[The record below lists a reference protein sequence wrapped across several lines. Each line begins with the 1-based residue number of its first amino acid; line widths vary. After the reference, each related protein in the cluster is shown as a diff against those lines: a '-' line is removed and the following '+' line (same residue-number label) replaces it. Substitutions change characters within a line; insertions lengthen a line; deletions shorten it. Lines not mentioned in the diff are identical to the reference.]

1 MVFCVLLFVCYCDL
15 CPGFTLYF
23 FFVPKCQYVGSGK
36 YRFGLIMFKQTLK
49 AYFKGYWPVLKE
61 MM

>member
-1 MVFCVLLFVCYCDL
+1 MCFYLFAIVSRFYFVF
-15 CPGFTLYF
+15 F

-49 AYFKGYWPVLKE
+49 AYFKGYWPILKE

>member
-1 MVFCVLLFVCYCDL
+1 MCFYLFASVQVLLCI
-15 CPGFTLYF
+15 F

-49 AYFKGYWPVLKE
+49 AYFKGYWPILKE